1 MSVRRYR
8 KDPRA
13 AAERQADE
21 SVLRRFERGD
31 LLGVDPIVERDAVDR
46 VQRRYQARRETV
58 ASLGTE
64 LGVLRRAHG
73 LTQDQIAVA
82 LGTKKSNISRL
93 ESGQYGGL
101 TIEYF
106 LAVLDAFRVLG
117 QASPSARTRR
127 GGIVSA
133 KKAPPSPTR
142 ARVGTT
148 R

>member
-13 AAERQADE
+13 AAERRADE
-21 SVLRRFERGD
+21 SVLRRFERGEF
-31 LLGVDPIVERDAVDR
+31 LGVDPIVEREAVDH

-73 LTQDQIAVA
+73 LTQEQIAVA

-106 LAVLDAFRVLG
+106 LAVLDAFRALG
-117 QASPSARTRR
+117 RAASPVRALR
-127 GGIVSA
+127 GGIVA
-133 KKAPPSPTR
+133 VKKAAPGLSRERIGT
-142 ARVGTT
+142 AR
-148 R
+148 